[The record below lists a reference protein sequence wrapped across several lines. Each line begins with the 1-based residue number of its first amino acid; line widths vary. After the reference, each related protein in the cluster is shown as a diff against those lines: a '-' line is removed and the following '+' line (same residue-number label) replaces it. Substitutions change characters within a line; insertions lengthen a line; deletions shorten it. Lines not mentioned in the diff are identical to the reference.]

1 MVNFL
6 TRTADLESQSSA
18 LLNLTISSDPCTYS
32 TVTCSPLVNSDFVFV
47 SVSTNFP
54 PNTKEGVR
62 SIAQLIFI
70 LVLILVIV
78 PRCSLA
84 EFFLHLILLLL
95 LLNFVRGSTLE
106 LKYVSLIINIR
117 SSFMHI
123 YFFQLLLLLSQLLEV
138 TYIVSTNKIN
148 LPHPK

>member
-6 TRTADLESQSSA
+6 NRTTGLESQSPA
-18 LLNLTISSDPCTYS
+18 LLNLTISSDPCIYI
-32 TVTCSPLVNSDFVFV
+32 TVTFSPLLNSDFIFV
-47 SVSTNFP
+47 PVSTNFP
-54 PNTKEGVR
+54 SNTKEGVR

-84 EFFLHLILLLL
+84 ELILHLILLLL

-123 YFFQLLLLLSQLLEV
+123 YCFQLLLLLSQLLEV

-148 LPHPK
+148 FPHPK